1 MSMKSISKLLLI
13 ATLGLFLAGC
23 AMPHNFVVVTSGTT
37 IGFDVS
43 QAPAT
48 STPQATLA
56 YKRVEL
62 AVVPVSTNGCVPD
75 VLMDFDFKTS
85 IFSSAG
91 GIHSRLAVGSN
102 ATTQTPAALM
112 MLKQKDGTF
121 PVGMSPLQFPL
132 NYIPSLNNTNK

>member
-1 MSMKSISKLLLI
+1 MKSISKLLLV
-13 ATLGLFLAGC
+13 ATLGLTLCGC
-23 AMPHNFVVVTSGTT
+23 AIPHNFVVVTSGTT

-62 AVVPVSTNGCVPD
+62 AVVPVSTNGTVPD

-91 GIHSRLAVGSN
+91 GIHSRLAVGEH
-102 ATTQTPAALM
+102 ATTQTPASLM
-112 MLKQKDGTF
+112 MLKQRDGTF
-121 PVGMSPLQFPL
+121 PPQLSRLELPL
-132 NYIPSLNNTNK
+132 NYIPSITNTNK